1 TIPMIPSSLV
11 ANYINNSETPIWT
24 LIKKYKKAHQFESYD
39 EASIQW
45 MQSYAQ
51 ALIDLALPL
60 YVKYGI
66 ALEAHLQNSIATFKH
81 DGSIDKLYI
90 RDFEGLRI
98 DEYYLNSMGYSTD
111 TFHEKS
117 LILTDQSQTV
127 FNKVFYSS
135 IQNHLGEL
143 IVSIAQA
150 SESKDLETSIWSM
163 ISNMLHEKLQVISQ
177 TMDNTT
183 RIKSIESILFA
194 SKIDYKCVTTM
205 RLEDEADYYTS
216 VTSTH

>member
-1 TIPMIPSSLV
+1 
-11 ANYINNSETPIWT
+11 
-24 LIKKYKKAHQFESYD
+24 
-39 EASIQW
+39 
-45 MQSYAQ
+45 
-51 ALIDLALPL
+51 
-60 YVKYGI
+60 
-66 ALEAHLQNSIATFKH
+66 
-81 DGSIDKLYI
+81 
-90 RDFEGLRI
+90 
-98 DEYYLNSMGYSTD
+98 MGYSTD

-205 RLEDEADYYTS
+205 RLEDEADYYTYIK
-216 VTSTH
+216 VDNPLYRPLD